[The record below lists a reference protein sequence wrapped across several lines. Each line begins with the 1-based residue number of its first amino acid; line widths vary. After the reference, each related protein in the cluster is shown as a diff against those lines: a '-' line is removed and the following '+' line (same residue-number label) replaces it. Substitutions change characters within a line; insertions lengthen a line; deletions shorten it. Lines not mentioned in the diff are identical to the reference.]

1 MKYDEKIQSL
11 KEIFESPGEVLKRE
25 LALYR
30 THSGKELAEEIT
42 AVNPSLVLDLGCG
55 SNIFKKLIP
64 NLIGIDIADVGDVDI
79 IGDINSLPT
88 MFQGQCADWILC
100 FGPLNYGEDDWVNSI
115 CSVMK
120 YLLKPKGTIV
130 CHTSSLEFRLRPFSK
145 IDWTD
150 ETINRFGMIHNFKS
164 TQQVTG
170 YTDTFFMTDE
180 HLKLQKQQ
188 SHRPVVKE
196 GLESG
201 DRMIVPLH
209 VWRWKNDT

>member
-1 MKYDEKIQSL
+1 MKYDEKIQTL
-11 KEIFESPGEVLKRE
+11 KEIFESPAEVSKRD
-25 LALYR
+25 LILHR
-30 THSGKELAEEIT
+30 THSGKKLADEIAAT
-42 AVNPSLVLDLGCG
+42 NPSLVLDLGCG
-55 SNIFKKLIP
+55 SNVFKKLIP

-130 CHTSSLEFRLRPFSK
+130 CHTSPLEFNTRPFSK

-170 YTDTFFMTDE
+170 YSDISLQNDQE
-180 HLKLQKQQ
+180 LKIQNEF
-188 SHRPVVKE
+188 HPE
-196 GLESG
+196 EIENGN
-201 DRMIVPLH
+201 RMIAPRH
-209 VWRWKNDT
+209 VWRWTIEGT

>member
-1 MKYDEKIQSL
+1 MKYDEKIQAL
-11 KEIFESPGEVLKRE
+11 KESFESPAEVSRRDLI
-25 LALYR
+25 LHR
-30 THSGKELAEEIT
+30 THSGKELADEIADT
-42 AVNPSLVLDLGCG
+42 NPSLVLDLGCG
-55 SNIFKKLIP
+55 TNVFKKIIP

-100 FGPLNYGEDDWVNSI
+100 FGPLNYGDDDWVNSI

-130 CHTSSLEFRLRPFSK
+130 CHTAPIESRVRRFSE

-170 YTDTFFMTDE
+170 YSDISLQNDQE
-180 HLKLQKQQ
+180 LKIQNEF
-188 SHRPVVKE
+188 HPE
-196 GLESG
+196 EIENGN
-201 DRMIVPLH
+201 RMIAPRH
-209 VWRWKNDT
+209 VWRWTIEGT